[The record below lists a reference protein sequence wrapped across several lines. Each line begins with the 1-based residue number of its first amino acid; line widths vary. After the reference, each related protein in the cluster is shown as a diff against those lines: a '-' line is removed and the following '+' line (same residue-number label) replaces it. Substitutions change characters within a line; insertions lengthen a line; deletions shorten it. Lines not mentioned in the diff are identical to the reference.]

1 MTRYLFWD
9 DETANRWQYICS
21 LGYICTDE
29 QGNEL
34 FRDYELI
41 DPEDDFGFETNIHG
55 ITADDIAG
63 KKNFRQYCEDND
75 FLDLLG
81 GCIFVAHNA
90 RSADLAHIR
99 KSLDRYG
106 IALPPIRYIDTMEM
120 AALLEGPVSCGLDDV
135 CEYLGV
141 PLGKH
146 HNALDDA
153 LACRDIFWRMHNEF
167 GIVAKPED
175 YRPGETSARVPRRTR
190 PKGTLGLV
198 NGSNET
204 IEDVLEEF
212 DSMGLLASI
221 DDIVAMG
228 PCAMKFSGVANGVP
242 SKDIEAALQSRGYG
256 SGKKRS
262 VTGNLNKKT
271 AFLAIGD
278 NVGQSKIKDAKEN
291 GVHVIALA
299 DLLDA
304 LDIR

>member
-9 DETANRWQYICS
+9 DETANSKQYICS
-21 LGYICTDE
+21 LAYICTDE

-34 FRDYELI
+34 SRDYQLI
-41 DPEDDFGFETNIHG
+41 DPEDDFGYETNIHG
-55 ITADDIAG
+55 ITAEDVAG
-63 KKNFRQYCEDND
+63 KKNFRQYCESSD

-81 GCIFVAHNA
+81 SCIFVAHSA

-99 KSLDRYG
+99 KSLDHYG
-106 IALPPIRYIDTMEM
+106 IAMPPVRFIDTAEM
-120 AALLEGPVSCGLDDV
+120 AALLEGPASCGLDNV
-135 CEYLGV
+135 CEFLGV
-141 PLGKH
+141 PLGRH

-153 LACRDIFWRMHNEF
+153 LACRDIFWHMHDGF
-167 GIVAKPED
+167 GIVVEPKD
-175 YRPGETSARVPRRTR
+175 YKPGEMSARTPRRTR

-198 NGSNET
+198 NGSTET
-204 IEDVLEEF
+204 IEEVLDEF
-212 DSMGLLASI
+212 DSLGLLASI

-228 PCAMKFSGVANGVP
+228 PCAMKFSGVANGLQ

-262 VTGNLNKKT
+262 VTGNPNKKT

-291 GVHVIALA
+291 GVRVIALA

-304 LDIR
+304 LDI